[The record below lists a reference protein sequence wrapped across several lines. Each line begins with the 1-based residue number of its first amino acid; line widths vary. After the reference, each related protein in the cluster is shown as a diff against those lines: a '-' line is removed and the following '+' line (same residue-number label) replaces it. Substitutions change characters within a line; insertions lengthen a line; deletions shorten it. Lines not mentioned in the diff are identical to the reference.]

1 MTIIFYSM
9 PGCGHCINAM
19 SELKKEIEN
28 NTIIMKHSST
38 APNGVMGFPYFTNG
52 NKSITGYPGSKQKLF
67 EVLGYVGG
75 RLKNQKKIISNKKLN
90 NINIVNPLNFLS
102 TANNMSINSSKFFL
116 NNINTSSFV

>member
-75 RLKNQKKIISNKKLN
+75 RLKNQKKIISNEKLN
-90 NINIVNPLNFLS
+90 NWQKFLKKNAGKGW
-102 TANNMSINSSKFFL
+102 TITKMKNEYKKIM
-116 NNINTSSFV
+116 